1 MNHALEVEKLYIR
14 RGSFWLKD
22 VNLKLEEGKIH
33 AIAGKSGSGK
43 STLIRAI
50 GGAVRP
56 DAGCIRYF
64 GNEMYEEEKE
74 IRRKMSVVYDSPNF
88 NVEWKPDRLVK
99 ELAKFEPWMDQ
110 QKYVQLMQE
119 MELNR
124 QIKVKLYSEGQQ
136 RKLMLILALCR
147 NPELLVMDEA
157 TSGMDRASRA
167 AMWKLIADYR
177 QEKPLSV
184 LFTTHHEEEMCVA
197 DLIWYMED
205 GRLSDEI
212 KEACFGTKG
221 AGE

>member
-1 MNHALEVEKLYIR
+1 MNNALEVEKLYIK

-22 VNLKLEEGKIH
+22 VNLQLGEEKIH

-50 GGAVRP
+50 GGALRP

-64 GNEMYEEEKE
+64 GKEMYEAEKE
-74 IRRKMSVVYDSPNF
+74 IRRKMSVVYNTPNF
-88 NVEWKPDRLVK
+88 NVELKPDRLVK
-99 ELAKFEPWMDQ
+99 ELAQFEPWLDQ
-110 QKYVQLMQE
+110 KKYVQLMQE

-147 NPELLVMDEA
+147 NPEILVMDEA

-177 QEKPLSV
+177 EQKPLSV

-197 DLIWYMED
+197 DRIWYLDE
-205 GRLSDEI
+205 GRLCDEVRMS
-212 KEACFGTKG
+212 GKG
-221 AGE
+221 VSE